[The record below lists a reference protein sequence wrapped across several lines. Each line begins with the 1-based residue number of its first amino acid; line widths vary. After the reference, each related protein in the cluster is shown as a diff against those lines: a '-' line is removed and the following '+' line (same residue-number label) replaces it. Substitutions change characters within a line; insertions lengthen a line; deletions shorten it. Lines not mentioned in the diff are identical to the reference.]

1 MRCTLP
7 LLLRIVQRSSIR
19 ADKVLPPPLTTKE
32 EKTFKEPLLK
42 ILMSRQIE
50 AGANWPQ
57 NLRIEPHVTKKAIG
71 KAPAEVRT
79 QLKRMLKER

>member
-7 LLLRIVQRSSIR
+7 LSLRIVPRSSVR
-19 ADKVLPPPLTTKE
+19 ADKILPPPLTTKE
-32 EKTFKEPLLK
+32 EKAYKEPLLK
-42 ILMSRQIE
+42 ILMDRQKE
-50 AGANWPQ
+50 AGDKWPQ

-71 KAPAEVRT
+71 QAPADVRT